1 MLSTIR
7 GLDVAHAPERGLD
20 REVDFVL
27 TVGVQRVPVE
37 IKYQR
42 RIDPLRDTL
51 GLRSFVEKSINN
63 ASFGLLITQDHSGEV
78 DDPRIVSLPLST
90 VMLLR

>member
-1 MLSTIR
+1 M
-7 GLDVAHAPERGLD
+7 D

-27 TVGVQRVPVE
+27 TVGARRLPVE

-51 GLRSFVEKSINN
+51 GIRSFLEKSVNN
-63 ASFGLLITQDHSGEV
+63 AAFGLLIAQDNAGEV

-90 VMLLR
+90 FMLLR

>member
-1 MLSTIR
+1 M
-7 GLDVAHAPERGLD
+7 D

-27 TVGVQRVPVE
+27 TIGAQRVPVE

-51 GLRSFVEKSINN
+51 GIRSFMEKSVNN
-63 ASFGLLITQDHSGEV
+63 AAFGLLITQDDTASV

-90 VMLLR
+90 CMLLR